1 MVALDPGDLS
11 TNLLS
16 VQLGLERYG
25 DAAGW
30 RRATITA
37 LGVIELIGRDRPN
50 EKSPRVSNEQFEK
63 DKQRGMPRQ
72 SSSTRAIAPAAE

>member
-16 VQLGLERYG
+16 VQLLERYG

-30 RRATITA
+30 RRATNYCA
-37 LGVIELIGRDRPN
+37 
-50 EKSPRVSNEQFEK
+50 RV
-63 DKQRGMPRQ
+63 D
-72 SSSTRAIAPAAE
+72 